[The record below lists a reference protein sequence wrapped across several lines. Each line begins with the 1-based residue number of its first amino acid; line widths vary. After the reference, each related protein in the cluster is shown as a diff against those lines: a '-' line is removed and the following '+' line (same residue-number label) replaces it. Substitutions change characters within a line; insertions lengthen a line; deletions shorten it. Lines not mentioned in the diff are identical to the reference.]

1 MGIFHA
7 KDFCEWKH
15 DAGVEKWVSNFD
27 VFQGGRNK
35 EQNKKCNEKPNKE
48 HQTMFFT
55 LHCVKVKDI

>member
-27 VFQGGRNK
+27 VFQGGVTKNRIKNVMK
-35 EQNKKCNEKPNKE
+35 NLIKNIKLCFSLY
-48 HQTMFFT
+48 T
-55 LHCVKVKDI
+55 V